1 VADQKEPTYDSY
13 TQADAA
19 GTPCVAILAT
29 ALTRYIKGV
38 MNFAKYRQWR
48 PDQLG
53 PDEIRTYE
61 AVRYRRPRCR
71 LRVILRQEEAVRL
84 IDLSSDAFH
93 YAIRRALYST
103 CMRWEGTRV
112 VVRIGTASG
121 TVIVVY
127 RSARSCRIRRAV
139 YKRLAEC
146 VK

>member
-38 MNFAKYRQWR
+38 ANFAKYRQRR

-84 IDLSSDAFH
+84 MRSIQRRLPLCHSESPVFDLH
-93 YAIRRALYST
+93 ALGGHARCRS
-103 CMRWEGTRV
+103 
-112 VVRIGTASG
+112 
-121 TVIVVY
+121 Y
-127 RSARSCRIRRAV
+127 RDGKRNRDRGLPLSPKLPDTPRSVQTSC
-139 YKRLAEC
+139 
-146 VK
+146 